1 MCMPMSARSLCSLL
15 CLIFITPAVHSQNSP
30 AAPAPPP
37 TSYSI
42 LTRDALTD
50 HLKQFSG
57 SNQDREQR
65 IRNWFLQVGCSES
78 QLIEQKVSWGEPPN
92 LFCMLPGETNS
103 IIVVSAHFDY
113 VNRGEGVVDNW
124 TGATLLP
131 AFAST
136 LRQISRRHTFVLI
149 SFTQEERGLVGSEYY
164 VKHLTP
170 EQRGRI
176 AAVINLDTLGLAPT
190 EVWVS
195 HADPELVRILN
206 GVAHLIKVPLSGVN
220 VDGIGST
227 DAESFEPYKI
237 PRITIHSVTQD
248 TLRIL
253 HSPLDRFSAVH
264 LDDYYSTY
272 RLLTA
277 YLVYLDGCLGR
288 SAEPAHA
295 SPAASSAT
303 PQANAPQN

>member
-1 MCMPMSARSLCSLL
+1 MRTSLL
-15 CLIFITPAVHSQNSP
+15 TRSRPFLLCVALFAAAHAQKP
-30 AAPAPPP
+30 APAPAPSP
-37 TSYSI
+37 ASYAI
-42 LTRDALTD
+42 LTREALID

-57 SNQDREQR
+57 SNKDREQR
-65 IRNWFLQVGCSES
+65 VRNWFLQAGCPES
-78 QLIEQKVSWGEPPN
+78 QLTEQKVSWGEPPN
-92 LFCMLPGETNS
+92 VFCMLPGETSS

-149 SFTQEERGLVGSEYY
+149 SFTEEEGGLVGSEYY

-170 EQRGRI
+170 EQRGRV

-206 GVAHLIKVPLSGVN
+206 GVANLLKLPLGGVN
-220 VDGIGST
+220 VDNIGST
-227 DAESFEPYKI
+227 DSESFAPYKI
-237 PRITIHSVTQD
+237 PRITIHSVTQN

-264 LDDYYSTY
+264 QDDYYDTY

-277 YLVYLDGCLGR
+277 YLVYLDGYLGR
-288 SAEPAHA
+288 KAGPSQA
-295 SPAASSAT
+295 PAAAS
-303 PQANAPQN
+303 Q